1 MASTEEVHVRKTA
14 CGCGE
19 KVYTAEA
26 QAAIAAK
33 TAEEVRRLGG
43 EWLATMK
50 ASVPYCSNSM

>member
-14 CGCGE
+14 CGGGE

-33 TAEEVRRLGG
+33 TTEEAMRLGG
-43 EWLATMK
+43 EWLATMCGQTK
-50 ASVPYCSNSM
+50 WFR